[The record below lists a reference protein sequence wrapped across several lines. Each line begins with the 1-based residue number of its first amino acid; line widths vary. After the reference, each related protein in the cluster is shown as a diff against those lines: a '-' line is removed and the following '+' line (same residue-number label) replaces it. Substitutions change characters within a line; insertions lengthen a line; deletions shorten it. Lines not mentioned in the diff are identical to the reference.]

1 MSTEASKPPP
11 SEPPVAGSGPAERAY
26 TADGTGQQPA
36 FGQGI
41 VVSIVV
47 AALVFAMAIAAV
59 GRGTGEPGGIP
70 AAETTGWLYW
80 SFSVLII
87 IGAGAGAQYAERV
100 AAGAAAAVGQS
111 RPASVLPTAWAVPSV
126 SAFGALLLTATY
138 HNSWML
144 LLGPLIAFLGT
155 AGALFSRDLLDDA
168 GEAAHRMATTVHTTV
183 IHATAFLALGT
194 IYLNKFPDWFGALL
208 AGMASAALVLEML
221 ERGNVLPPRH
231 LLYALIAGLVLWQA
245 TLAVNWWPTHGWIGG
260 AALLVVFY
268 VVGGV
273 LLTRTQRDHFRLRD
287 LLEYGLISLVAIV
300 FLAVTG

>member
-1 MSTEASKPPP
+1 MSTEAPRSREQEP
-11 SEPPVAGSGPAERAY
+11 SPGVSPSERAY
-26 TADGTGQQPA
+26 TAGDTVQQPA

-47 AALVFAMAIAAV
+47 AGLVFAMAIAAV
-59 GRGTGEPGGIP
+59 GRGNDEPGGIP
-70 AAETTGWLYW
+70 ATETTGWLYW
-80 SFSVLII
+80 TVSVLIV

-111 RPASVLPTAWAVPSV
+111 RPRTVLPTAWAVPAV
-126 SAFGALLLTATY
+126 ATFGALLLTATY

-168 GEAAHRMATTVHTTV
+168 GEAAHRLATTVHTTV

-208 AGMASAALVLEML
+208 AGIASAALVLEML

-231 LLYALIAGLVLWQA
+231 LLYSLMAGLLLWQA

-260 AALLVVFY
+260 AVLLVVFY
-268 VVGGV
+268 LVGGV
-273 LLTRTQRDHFRLRD
+273 LLTRTQRDHFRPRD
-287 LLEYGLISLVAIV
+287 LLEYGLIGLVAIV